1 MRVELLYFDG
11 CPTYRTA
18 EKTLRAVFAQEDAEA
33 VVELVVVNT
42 DEEAQRLR
50 FPGSPT
56 DQGGRRGPVPRARAG
71 GVRAQLQDVRYP
83 GGAEGFAHG
92 GDGAGV
98 VGRAQPCTAGVVISR
113 KIEGTGKADQ
123 HDGPELPRTPST
135 RSSVEPRSYAPGSVT
150 TAGRAES
157 ESRGGQR
164 AGVRAVA
171 ISRNLAPVGGHTSVC
186 AHSEGAH
193 VYLCTLSG
201 PVV

>member
-1 MRVELLYFDG
+1 MVFPSRSEGLWSVPMRVELLYFDG

-71 GVRAQLQDVRYP
+71 GVRAQLQDVRHP

-98 VGRAQPCTAGVVISR
+98 VGRTQLCAECVVIPYR
-113 KIEGTGKADQ
+113 TEGTGEGGPTMMEENKAIARRVYEIVST
-123 HDGPELPRTPST
+123 GEL
-135 RSSVEPRSYAPGSVT
+135 
-150 TAGRAES
+150 GRAREIVDQDAADN
-157 ESRGGQR
+157 E
-164 AGVRAVA
+164 
-171 ISRNLAPVGGHTSVC
+171 LLPD
-186 AHSEGAH
+186 
-193 VYLCTLSG
+193 
-201 PVV
+201 